1 MQAANDNAGERGRN
15 GASAGASPA
24 RPLVQKFGGTSV
36 GDAAAMR
43 AAAELVRA
51 ASPQPVLV
59 VLSAMARVTDELLAL
74 ARLAASG
81 AAQPAEELRL
91 RLMERHRV
99 TAEELFATRVPEDL
113 ARDFEEQGAELARLL
128 AALHG
133 GSGKPAS
140 ARQLDAIA
148 GLGERLSTRVFAR
161 YLRHLGAAAELVDA
175 GAVLVT
181 DDAFGAAA
189 PRFERIATLA
199 REHFAPRL
207 APGRIVVTQG
217 YVGRSEAG
225 EPTTLGR
232 GGSDY
237 SAAIFGAALGASE
250 IQIWTDVEGVLTAD
264 PRRVERARPIAQLS
278 AAEAGELAAF
288 GAKVLHPAT
297 IHPAVEAGI
306 PVTVRHTRR
315 PSGRFTTIT
324 KNGSSG
330 RDVVAIASRGPIH
343 VITASSPRMLQQAG
357 FLARLFEVFARRR
370 VSVDLVATAEL
381 SVSLTVE
388 HEAPVRSLAEEI
400 AAFAEVSVAEE
411 RAIVAVVGER
421 LKRTRGVCTRVF
433 DALAEMPI
441 ELISM
446 GANEI
451 NLSVVVERKLEQ
463 DVVRRLHAALIESEG
478 GGER

>member
-1 MQAANDNAGERGRN
+1 VKRDMQAASEG
-15 GASAGASPA
+15 GAARTHE

-99 TAEELFATRVPEDL
+99 TTEELFATRVPEDL
-113 ARDFEEQGAELARLL
+113 ARDLEEQGAELARLL

-199 REHFAPRL
+199 RASTSHH
-207 APGRIVVTQG
+207 
-217 YVGRSEAG
+217 
-225 EPTTLGR
+225 
-232 GGSDY
+232 GSLR
-237 SAAIFGAALGASE
+237 AAS
-250 IQIWTDVEGVLTAD
+250 W
-264 PRRVERARPIAQLS
+264 
-278 AAEAGELAAF
+278 
-288 GAKVLHPAT
+288 
-297 IHPAVEAGI
+297 
-306 PVTVRHTRR
+306 
-315 PSGRFTTIT
+315 
-324 KNGSSG
+324 
-330 RDVVAIASRGPIH
+330 
-343 VITASSPRMLQQAG
+343 
-357 FLARLFEVFARRR
+357 
-370 VSVDLVATAEL
+370 
-381 SVSLTVE
+381 
-388 HEAPVRSLAEEI
+388 
-400 AAFAEVSVAEE
+400 
-411 RAIVAVVGER
+411 
-421 LKRTRGVCTRVF
+421 
-433 DALAEMPI
+433 
-441 ELISM
+441 
-446 GANEI
+446 
-451 NLSVVVERKLEQ
+451 
-463 DVVRRLHAALIESEG
+463 
-478 GGER
+478 

>member
-1 MQAANDNAGERGRN
+1 MQAASEGGAEPGRN
-15 GASAGASPA
+15 GAGPEAIRE

-36 GDAAAMR
+36 GDPAAMR
-43 AAAELVRA
+43 AVAELVRA
-51 ASPQPVLV
+51 AHPQPVLV

-74 ARLAASG
+74 ARFAASG
-81 AAQPAEELRL
+81 AAQAAEELRA

-99 TAEELFATRVPEDL
+99 AAEELFAARIPEDL
-113 ARDFEEQGAELARLL
+113 ARDLEQLGTELARQL

-133 GSGKPAS
+133 GGRPAS

-148 GLGERLSTRVFAR
+148 GFGERLSTLVVAR

-175 GAVLVT
+175 GEVMVT

-189 PRFERIATLA
+189 PRFESIGPRA
-199 REHFAPRL
+199 RERFSPRL
-207 APGRIVVTQG
+207 SRGRIVVTQG
-217 YVGRSEAG
+217 YIGRSEAG

-343 VITASSPRMLQQAG
+343 VITVSSPRMLQQAG

-388 HEAPVRSLAEEI
+388 NEAPVRSLAEEI
-400 AAFAEVSVAEE
+400 GAFAEVSVAEE

-433 DALAEMPI
+433 DALADLPI

-463 DVVRRLHAALIESEG
+463 DVVRRLHGALIEADAG
-478 GGER
+478 VER